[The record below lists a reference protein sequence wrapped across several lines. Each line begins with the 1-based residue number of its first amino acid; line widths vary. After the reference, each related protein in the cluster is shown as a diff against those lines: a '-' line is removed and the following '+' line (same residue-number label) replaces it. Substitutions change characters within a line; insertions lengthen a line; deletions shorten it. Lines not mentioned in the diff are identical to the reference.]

1 MKRLRALAAG
11 LIGACLLVLPAAA
24 QPQSDGAKPANAELP
39 KNPMVQIKYLPPRSG
54 QYQEIYER
62 VQKFHVLELLQI
74 FLSPL
79 QLPKPIS
86 VGTAECGARDIPFV
100 PGEPVVICYEFI
112 REIEQLAPPSKFI
125 TIGPREMYK
134 SEIIIGAAVNGILN
148 KVAYAVLDMLEI
160 PVWGRME
167 EAADTVAAL
176 VMLEFRHDDVIVWAT
191 LAGTSWVLAQRGF
204 SGFGTFSVLGDAES
218 QRFYNYAC
226 MALGA
231 DPAKFRF
238 FFDNGDLP
246 KSRAE
251 RCFIE
256 YRKFK
261 RAFVQTIMP
270 HVDQAKLKQVRDL
283 NWAAQMQLPEK

>member
-1 MKRLRALAAG
+1 MRALVAG
-11 LIGACLLVLPAAA
+11 LIGACLFALPAVA
-24 QPQSDGAKPANAELP
+24 QQSGSNPADTQISG
-39 KNPMVQIKYLPPRSG
+39 NPMVQIKYLPPRSG
-54 QYQEIYER
+54 QYQEIYQR
-62 VQKFHVLELLQI
+62 LQKFQVLELLQQ

-79 QLPKPIS
+79 KLPKPIS
-86 VGTAECGARDIPFV
+86 VGTAECGQREIPYV

-112 REIEQLAPPSKFI
+112 REIELLAPPSRYI
-125 TIGPREMYK
+125 TIGPRELSK
-134 SEIIIGAAVNGILN
+134 SEIIIGAAVNAILY

-176 VMLEFRHDDVIVWAT
+176 VMLEFQHDDTIVWAT

-204 SGFGTFSVLGDAES
+204 SGFGTFSVLGDSES

-231 DPAKFRF
+231 DVEKFRF

-251 RCFIE
+251 RCFVE

-270 HVDQAKLKQVRDL
+270 YVDLVKLQQVREL
-283 NWAAQMQLPEK
+283 NWASRMQLQQ